1 MTCTFLSTLFLQLNQ
16 FVVPHTSVSPDQYID
31 NYTTYQNHLK
41 MFDYINFILFAT
53 STPILVNIAFRHP
66 YSWLHTILLA
76 QAFAVFFSFCSLI
89 DAIFVQPFLF
99 SSLRELP
106 TAGQDLIWTRL
117 FKEPTGDQLLRF
129 MRQSPSS
136 QIIRY
141 FGVLNSERL
150 LLTDPKDL
158 KQVLDSEAYEFG
170 RSYLIRRLLS
180 PMLGKKSL
188 VVMDGAEHIRC
199 RKDIDPDFYSQHI
212 ADLCPMFWKN
222 ACSLVEAMTAC
233 SNGVDGQTPGPDN
246 AVEILKWLEKTT
258 FQVIVTA
265 VFGTTTAVIQTHI
278 EDLVAEFRDAFSISS
293 GLHAQAEMAWE
304 TILPSHLFFGLIPLD
319 DVRKTKSSV
328 QGIKAYCQK
337 QIAKRRL
344 EVRARCCQL
353 GG

>member
-1 MTCTFLSTLFLQLNQ
+1 
-16 FVVPHTSVSPDQYID
+16 
-31 NYTTYQNHLK
+31 

-53 STPILVNIAFRHP
+53 STPILVNIAFRYP

-106 TAGQDLIWTRL
+106 TAGQDPIWTRL
-117 FKEPTGDQLLRF
+117 FKEPTGDQLLEF

-141 FGVLNSERL
+141 LGVLNSERL

-180 PMLGKKSL
+180 PILGKKSL

-199 RKDIDPDFYSQHI
+199 RKDIAPDFYSQHI
-212 ADLCPMFWKN
+212 ADLCPMF
-222 ACSLVEAMTAC
+222 
-233 SNGVDGQTPGPDN
+233 
-246 AVEILKWLEKTT
+246 
-258 FQVIVTA
+258 
-265 VFGTTTAVIQTHI
+265 
-278 EDLVAEFRDAFSISS
+278 
-293 GLHAQAEMAWE
+293 
-304 TILPSHLFFGLIPLD
+304 
-319 DVRKTKSSV
+319 
-328 QGIKAYCQK
+328 
-337 QIAKRRL
+337 
-344 EVRARCCQL
+344 
-353 GG
+353 